1 MRIGASGRRNK
12 WRRAHQSAGYQKGA
26 EHTEAGASA
35 AGGIKSVPSDA
46 QGFMGLVKI
55 AFPTVEIK
63 HSSMFSSQPVE

>member
-1 MRIGASGRRNK
+1 M
-12 WRRAHQSAGYQKGA
+12 HESAGYLRAA
-26 EHTEAGASA
+26 ERREAGASA

-63 HSSMFSSQPVE
+63 RSGMFSSRAVE